1 MQPNY
6 FNNGYGNYS
15 YQQPQV
21 NYQPNYQQPQPIR
34 AMQSLFVLVNND
46 AEAQAYI
53 VQPNQT
59 VYLLNLKDLILT
71 IKKADKDGM
80 YEPEKYFL
88 SKEKVENV
96 NSDVKFATE
105 EQFLNLQ
112 NNIGVLMDYIINNNL
127 DLITIVVNHF
137 KSNTSEEDILY
148 KMGYRGL
155 MKAAINY
162 DMFCNLTFRTF
173 ALPYIVNSIV
183 SYLN

>member
-6 FNNGYGNYS
+6 YNNGYGSYP

-21 NYQPNYQQPQPIR
+21 NYQQPYQQPQPTR
-34 AMQSLFVLVNND
+34 LTQSLFVLVNND

-88 SKEKVENV
+88 NKEKDEKSEQEPKYVTV
-96 NSDVKFATE
+96 
-105 EQFLNLQ
+105 EQFTNLQ
-112 NNIGVLMDYIINNNL
+112 SQINSLFQMVKQNNNG
-127 DLITIVVNHF
+127 TQKNGGT
-137 KSNTSEEDILY
+137 K
-148 KMGYRGL
+148 
-155 MKAAINY
+155 
-162 DMFCNLTFRTF
+162 
-173 ALPYIVNSIV
+173 
-183 SYLN
+183 